1 MPSRTILSSIFVL
14 AVLGSAGRA
23 LAQTGEFAS
32 QPPGSVVHQGYAL
45 QDAWQNARHRASVD
59 PVKAPKLYR
68 MESSEAS
75 KRRDK

>member
-14 AVLGSAGRA
+14 AVLGSGHA

-45 QDAWQNARHRASVD
+45 QDAWQNARHHASID
-59 PVKAPKLYR
+59 PVKAPKPYR